1 MGKCDGDESRKKRI
15 DSAWLN
21 PKRSINGQSAAKPR
35 TGEGST
41 TTCLASDWQ
50 GLWWAPRTGE
60 DIVWTC
66 GKP

>member
-21 PKRSINGQSAAKPR
+21 PKRRINGQSAAKPR

-41 TTCLASDWQ
+41 TIPYGSTLQAIGS
-50 GLWWAPRTGE
+50 GSGIIL
-60 DIVWTC
+60 
-66 GKP
+66 